1 MLDSWGIEIIIERV
15 AFLLCGN
22 NRCGAPIDSNILVAS
37 IPSLLFRLLI
47 AISSSSSS
55 SLLLSLSCLYPFHRC
70 LSYFSFIARNIFI
83 SFFFF
88 FAETK
93 ALSHGFGWNRL
104 ASWRL
109 PWGFKDG
116 FYFYGG
122 LSNSKCDVLLIREAP
137 IIYKRLAHPK
147 YIDNLKQ
154 KIWPGVLLS
163 KISR

>member
-1 MLDSWGIEIIIERV
+1 MLDSWGIEIIIEGE

-55 SLLLSLSCLYPFHRC
+55 SLLSSLSCLYPFHRC
-70 LSYFSFIARNIFI
+70 LSYFSFIARNIFN
-83 SFFFF
+83 SFF

-93 ALSHGFGWNRL
+93 ALSHGFGWHRL
-104 ASWRL
+104 ASCLL
-109 PWGFKDG
+109 PWDFKDQ

-122 LSNSKCDVLLIREAP
+122 LSNSKCDVPLIREAP
-137 IIYKRLAHPK
+137 IIYNRLARPK
-147 YIDNLKQ
+147 YLVNLKQ
-154 KIWPGVLLS
+154 KIWPGVLWS

>member
-1 MLDSWGIEIIIERV
+1 MLDSWGIEIIIEGE

-55 SLLLSLSCLYPFHRC
+55 SLLSSLSCLYPFHRC
-70 LSYFSFIARNIFI
+70 LSYFSFIARNMFI

-93 ALSHGFGWNRL
+93 ALSHGFGWHRL
-104 ASWRL
+104 ASCCL
-109 PWGFKDG
+109 PWDFKDG
-116 FYFYGG
+116 FYFMVVYQTQNVMSFWLGKH
-122 LSNSKCDVLLIREAP
+122 LSFTRGWP
-137 IIYKRLAHPK
+137 IQ
-147 YIDNLKQ
+147 N
-154 KIWPGVLLS
+154 
-163 KISR
+163 ISIT